1 MQQRIDHIISEL
13 LALKSEIE
21 TKQTESNEQP
31 VETSTESPIES
42 SNEPSTES
50 EQSSAEARSAESTE
64 QSNELNPIRR
74 RTNRSFPLNK
84 SKFLN
89 DEQRDQVLQFASDHK
104 ETIMNQPRSN
114 RIQFLQNLIREQLN
128 INLSLYMTGKLIQI
142 ISSNN

>member
-1 MQQRIDHIISEL
+1 MQQRIHNVAETLGRIDQIISEL
-13 LALKSEIE
+13 LALKEELNNQPNQSEQPTE
-21 TKQTESNEQP
+21 QPTNPQTEHP
-31 VETSTESPIES
+31 V
-42 SNEPSTES
+42 
-50 EQSSAEARSAESTE
+50 
-64 QSNELNPIRR
+64 RR

-89 DEQRDQVLQFASDHK
+89 DEQRDQVLQFASDNK

-142 ISSNN
+142 ISSND

>member
-42 SNEPSTES
+42 SNEPSIEP
-50 EQSSAEARSAESTE
+50 SAE
-64 QSNELNPIRR
+64 SNELNPIRR

>member
-42 SNEPSTES
+42 SNEPST
-50 EQSSAEARSAESTE
+50 ESTE

>member
-1 MQQRIDHIISEL
+1 MDADL
-13 LALKSEIE
+13 YVAMFTLTPACTALWNSQPIE
-21 TKQTESNEQP
+21 Q
-31 VETSTESPIES
+31 PIES
-42 SNEPSTES
+42 SNEPSIEP
-50 EQSSAEARSAESTE
+50 SAE
-64 QSNELNPIRR
+64 SNELNPIRR

>member
-13 LALKSEIE
+13 LALKTEFEQLNNISNETQIE
-21 TKQTESNEQP
+21 QPTESEVNEVARGYAEVQS
-31 VETSTESPIES
+31 V
-42 SNEPSTES
+42 EPST
-50 EQSSAEARSAESTE
+50 ESTE

>member
-1 MQQRIDHIISEL
+1 MFFLSYLKMQQRINHIISEL
-13 LALKSEIE
+13 LILK
-21 TKQTESNEQP
+21 TEFEQLNNISNETQIEQP
-31 VETSTESPIES
+31 
-42 SNEPSTES
+42 NES

-128 INLSLYMTGKLIQI
+128 INLSLYMTNKLINLIQTT
-142 ISSNN
+142 

>member
-1 MQQRIDHIISEL
+1 MLFRSFFFSYFKMQQRIDHIISEL
-13 LALKSEIE
+13 LILK
-21 TKQTESNEQP
+21 TEFEQLNNISNETQ
-31 VETSTESPIES
+31 I
-42 SNEPSTES
+42 EPSTES
-50 EQSSAEARSAESTE
+50 TESTE

-128 INLSLYMTGKLIQI
+128 INLSLYMTNKLI
-142 ISSNN
+142 NLRTW